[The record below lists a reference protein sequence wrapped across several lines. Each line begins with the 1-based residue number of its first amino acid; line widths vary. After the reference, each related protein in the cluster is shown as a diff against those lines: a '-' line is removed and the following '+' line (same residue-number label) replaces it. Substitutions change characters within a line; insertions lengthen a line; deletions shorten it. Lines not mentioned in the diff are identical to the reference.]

1 MFLKTMFA
9 LIEVEKK
16 TFYKIK
22 IRICTLLNLACLCH
36 MIACFIIIAAH
47 VLTFYLILKTAV
59 EKAENTSSIRLKILN
74 YFIENIVRKE
84 AYLQKVVCRKFITR
98 VFSV

>member
-1 MFLKTMFA
+1 
-9 LIEVEKK
+9 
-16 TFYKIK
+16 
-22 IRICTLLNLACLCH
+22 
-36 MIACFIIIAAH
+36 MIACSIIIAAH
-47 VLTFYLILKTAV
+47 VLTFYLISMTAV

-84 AYLQKVVCRKFITR
+84 AYLQKVVCRKFIAR